1 MRRKKPGESMI
12 SVTKVRPGSFDIFW
26 TEGKV
31 SGDILAITLGAT
43 EQEFTIRD

>member
-1 MRRKKPGESMI
+1 MV

-31 SGDILAITLGAT
+31 AGDILTIILGAT